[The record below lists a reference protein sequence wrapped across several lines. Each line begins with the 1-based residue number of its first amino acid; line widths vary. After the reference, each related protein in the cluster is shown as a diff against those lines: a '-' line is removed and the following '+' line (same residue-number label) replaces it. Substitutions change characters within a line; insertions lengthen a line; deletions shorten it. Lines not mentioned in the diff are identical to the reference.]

1 MPLVEIWSDVV
12 CPWCAIGRA
21 RFQRALAAHD
31 GPAPDVRY
39 RSYELDRNAPA
50 EVEGDH
56 VAGLARKYRVPQEQA
71 QAMVDRVVALGAEE
85 GIAFRYDLVRPGNT
99 FDAHRV
105 LHLAHAQGIQEQV
118 KSAFLRGYHTE
129 GAAIG
134 RHEELVR
141 LATAA
146 GLEGAAV
153 EAVLAGDAYA
163 ADVRDD
169 EEQAFDLGIGG
180 VPFFVF
186 DRRFGVSGAQPVE
199 VLSQALDRL
208 AEAA

>member
-21 RFQRALAAHD
+21 RFLRALAAHD

-39 RSYELDRNAPA
+39 RSYELDRNAPT

-56 VAGLARKYRVPQEQA
+56 VAGLARKYRVPREQA

-105 LHLAHAQGIQEQV
+105 LHLAHARGMQEQV

-141 LATAA
+141 LAGEA
-146 GLEGAAV
+146 GLEAAEV
-153 EAVLAGDAYA
+153 EAVLAGDAHA
-163 ADVRDD
+163 SDVRDD
-169 EEQAFDLGIGG
+169 EESAFDLGIGG

-199 VLSQALDRL
+199 VLSQALDRM
-208 AEAA
+208 AAPA

>member
-39 RSYELDRNAPA
+39 RSYELDRNAPT
-50 EVEGDH
+50 EVEGNH

-105 LHLAHAQGIQEQV
+105 LHLAHARGMQEQV

-134 RHEELVR
+134 RSAELVR
-141 LATAA
+141 LAGEA
-146 GLEGAAV
+146 GLDTGEVA
-153 EAVLAGDAYA
+153 EVLAGDAFA

-199 VLSQALDRL
+199 VLSQALDRM
-208 AEAA
+208 AAPA